1 MTKEIKVID
10 YVMGTGKTKYIFEY
24 MQANPHKKYIYVTP
38 LLSEAEKRAVEQ
50 CGSISMVSPVV
61 DERGNTKSQHM
72 LELLKEGLNIST
84 THTMFKNLRKQHLK
98 QIEYWGYTL
107 IIDETVDFIES
118 YNDYNQ
124 ADIKDLSERGDLLV
138 HEDMNGRVSMEWDI
152 SEGNTYED
160 LKGMCDAG
168 LVYST
173 KKPHTMLNVQVPPV
187 IIDAAAEVFVLT
199 YLYEHSLMRSF
210 MDLHGFTHKKL
221 IIPHLEDK
229 TKEVKERIRTNLKIV
244 EVKAADNYLK
254 NTYKAA
260 LSHSWW
266 NTMIKKNTA
275 TDLFKF
281 CSNWLN
287 NNLEHKDSFFFTC
300 PKVLVSSENKQRR
313 TKAVLEKAKLR
324 YFSNPLGESVT
335 EEILDTQGKKHK
347 VKKTVNIKWLFSG
360 TKATNDFCDRKMC
373 FYLINVYPNLAVQ
386 HYLGDYGL
394 KIDEDM
400 YALSEMLQFIWRGNI
415 RTEGGEITVYIA
427 SPRMKK
433 LLQDWIG
440 IH

>member
-24 MQANPHKKYIYVTP
+24 MQANSNKRYIYVTP
-38 LLSEAEKRAVEQ
+38 LLSEAATRATQ
-50 CGSISMVSPVV
+50 ACGGIDLITPAV
-61 DERGNTKSQHM
+61 DENGNSKSSHM
-72 LELLKEGLNIST
+72 LELLKEGANIST
-84 THTMFKNLRKQHLK
+84 THTMFKNLRKKHLEWIK
-98 QIEYWGYTL
+98 YWNYTL
-107 IIDETVDFIES
+107 VIDETVDFIES
-118 YNDYNQ
+118 YNDYKQ
-124 ADIKDLSERGDLLV
+124 ADIKDLSDRGDLLV
-138 HEDMNGRVSMEWDI
+138 HEEMNGKVSMEWEI
-152 SEGNTYED
+152 SEGNTFED

-187 IIDAAAEVFVLT
+187 IIDAAEEVFVLT

-210 MDLHGFTHKKL
+210 MDLHGFTHKK
-221 IIPHLEDK
+221 IIVPHLEDN
-229 TKEVKERIRTNLKIV
+229 TKEVMNRIRSNLKIV
-244 EVKAADNYLK
+244 DVHAADLYLK

-266 NTMIKKNTA
+266 STAIKKNTA
-275 TDLFKF
+275 IDLFKF

-287 NNLEHKDSFFFTC
+287 NNLEYKDSFFFTC
-300 PKVLVSSENKQRR
+300 PKSLVSTEDRQRK
-313 TKAVLEKAKLR
+313 TKPALEKAKLR
-324 YFSNPLGESVT
+324 YFNNVLGEKVVKEI
-335 EEILDTQGKKHK
+335 EEDGKK
-347 VKKTVNIKWLFSG
+347 KKITETINIKWLFSG

-400 YALSEMLQFIWRGNI
+400 HALSEMLQFIWRGNI
-415 RTEGGEITVYIA
+415 RVQDGEMSVYIA

-433 LLQDWIG
+433 LLLDWMG
-440 IH
+440 YT